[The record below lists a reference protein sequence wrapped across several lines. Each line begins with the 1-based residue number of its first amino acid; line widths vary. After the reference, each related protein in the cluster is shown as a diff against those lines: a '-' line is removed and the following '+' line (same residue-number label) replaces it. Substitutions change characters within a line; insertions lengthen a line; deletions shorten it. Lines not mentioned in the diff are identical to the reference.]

1 MKKAIALL
9 VAAMAALTINSGVFA
24 AELTA
29 EGTEGTL
36 WAADNTE
43 ASPKLNLAKNQLVLG
58 FESEGVPIVVLPGT
72 FLLPGKSYTYKLYR
86 VDQDYTSVEPNKVA
100 MTALDDTILNSGG
113 MKIRTVKGSANV
125 ISAQIEKSGDNYNF
139 VIETKET
146 YGAKISELEYTIVV
160 TGQGA
165 AIERVLDATLTFETG
180 YRAMADEEIADYV
193 EGDVVVID
201 PDTPVITNEQFAT
214 LAQNYNFAAVPFTG
228 ENNDWLYTGRVSGMT
243 DANFTTTY
251 GVIEEII
258 EAYPDY
264 DYRFITFNAG
274 ITFPTSGELRLDVA
288 DLMAETSAVK
298 LYPYLYRNGTLT
310 PITATYDSTADQLVF
325 RTNYLGSFVI
335 SSEQIVDFNYDP
347 GPSLIPIE
355 KDPDETQNNPPTGAA
370 TMGAVIAL
378 GLTSLAG
385 AGAIARKRSRR

>member
-1 MKKAIALL
+1 MKKALALL
-9 VAAMAALTINSGVFA
+9 VAALSVLTINLGVLA
-24 AELTA
+24 AETDT
-29 EGTEGTL
+29 GVTGGTL
-36 WAADNTE
+36 WAADNT
-43 ASPKLNLAKNQLVLG
+43 AATPRISLTKNQLVLG

-72 FLLPGKSYTYKLYR
+72 FLLPGKQYTYKLYR

-100 MTALDDTILNSGG
+100 MTALTDTNLNGG
-113 MKIRTVKGSANV
+113 AMKIRSVKGSANV

-139 VIETKET
+139 VIETKKT

-180 YRAMADEEIADYV
+180 YRAMADEDIADYV

-201 PDTPVITNEQFAT
+201 PDAPVITKEQFAT
-214 LAQNYNFAAVPFTG
+214 LAENYDYEAVSFTG
-228 ENNDWLYTGRVSGMT
+228 DNYDWQYTGRVSGMT
-243 DANFTTTY
+243 DANCTTPY
-251 GVIEEII
+251 EVIEEII

-274 ITFPTSGELRLDVA
+274 ITFPTNGELRLDVA
-288 DLMAETSAVK
+288 DLMAETSALK
-298 LYPYLYRNGTLT
+298 LYAYLYRNGTLT
-310 PITATYDSTADQLVF
+310 PISATYDSTADQLVF
-325 RTNYLGSFVI
+325 RTNYLGAFVI

-347 GPSLIPIE
+347 GPDLIPIE
-355 KDPDETQNNPPTGAA
+355 RDPDETQNNPPTGAA

-378 GLTSLAG
+378 GLLSLAG
-385 AGAIARKRSRR
+385 AGAVARKRTRR